1 MKNFDLTLY
10 DVPNEIID
18 AANLITT
25 WATRNGWKEWELM
38 GIADRNIIFKLKET
52 IRVLLQ

>member
-1 MKNFDLTLY
+1 VKNFDLTLY